1 MEKPP
6 MNDAQYHTKITEQH
20 RSLKAIVYLRQS
32 SPKQVDQNLESQRLQ
47 YAMADR
53 AKALGFRQVET
64 IDCDLGKSASLGAD
78 DRRGFDYIISSVAKG
93 EVGMVLSREV
103 SRLSRTDKDWCQLFE
118 VCQIFHTLIGDEEH
132 VYDLNLLD
140 DQLILGIKGTMSV
153 VELKVLRMR
162 MLRGQEEKARR
173 GELLK
178 RLPAGYERDIDG
190 NVVITADLRVREGIE
205 LIFKKFRE
213 VRTIRQAFQW
223 FRDHDVELPV
233 NPARGGNQLIWQI
246 PTKAFVGDVLAN
258 PFYAGAYVWGR
269 RPVETV
275 LVDGQLRKRQGRLR
289 RPQECRVFIPDHH
302 EGYITWQTYEENQ
315 KIIQANNM
323 NLETTEAMAA
333 AREGS
338 GLLTG
343 LLRCGHCGRKLHV
356 RYWGGRGTNARY
368 LCKGDFDSGGEYCL
382 GFGGDRVD
390 RRVAEEIL
398 RVISPLGIEAS
409 LQAID
414 RLARDEDDQRQA
426 LKRRLQQLE
435 FDAQRAFDQY
445 NEVDP
450 RNRLAAAELE
460 RRWNGKLDEVEHVRS
475 VLASLDQQ
483 RPSLTDTD
491 QERIRALGEGFAD
504 VWNSE
509 YCSGTLK
516 KQIARTV
523 IEEVIASN
531 VDSSTLRFVIHW
543 KGGVHTELTIP
554 RPKPGTAQKTSM
566 EALEI
571 IRRMAVRY
579 GDDQIAS
586 VLNRLGHR
594 TGKGLR
600 WNQTRVKTARRNHE
614 IAGQK
619 RAKVDANILSLSAAA
634 KYCRVS
640 NKSIERLVASCKLPM
655 TQVAPRAPWEIHRS
669 DLDAEPVKSI
679 LEHLRSTG
687 KLITEGGDSADQLQL
702 FPEKQG
708 DDNAGYHE

>member
-1 MEKPP
+1 MSEP
-6 MNDAQYHTKITEQH
+6 QLHHKISLRH
-20 RSLKAIVYLRQS
+20 RRLKAVVYLRQS
-32 SPKQVDQNLESQRLQ
+32 SLKQVNQNLESQRLQ

-53 AKALGFRQVET
+53 ARALGFTQVET
-64 IDCDLGKSASLGAD
+64 IDCDLGKSASLGAA
-78 DRRGFDYIISSVAKG
+78 DRRGFDDIISSVAKG

-103 SRLSRTDKDWCQLFE
+103 SRLSRTNKDWCRLLE
-118 VCQIFHTLIGDEEH
+118 VCQVFNTLIGDEEQ

-140 DQLILGIKGTMSV
+140 DQLVLGIKGTMSV
-153 VELKVLRMR
+153 VELKVLQMR

-178 RLPAGYERDIDG
+178 RLSAGYERDVDG
-190 NVVITADLRVREGIE
+190 NVTMAADTRVREAID

-233 NPARGGNQLIWQI
+233 NPARGGNQLVWQI
-246 PTKAFVGDVLAN
+246 PTQGFVRDVLVN

-275 LVDGQLRKRQGRLR
+275 LVDGQLKKRQGRLR

-315 KIIQANNM
+315 KIIRGNNM
-323 NLETTEAMAA
+323 NLETSESMAA
-333 AREGS
+333 ARDGS

-398 RVISPLGIEAS
+398 QVISPLGIEAS

-414 RLARDEDDQRQA
+414 RLTRGEDDRHQV
-426 LKRRLQQLE
+426 LKRQLQQLK
-435 FDAQRAFDQY
+435 FGTQRAFEQY

-450 RNRLAAAELE
+450 RNRLVAAELE
-460 RRWNGKLDEVEHVRS
+460 RRWNAKLDEVEQTQAA
-475 VLASLDQQ
+475 LASLDQQ
-483 RPSLTDTD
+483 RPSLTDAD
-491 QERIRALGEGFAD
+491 QERIHALGENFAE

-509 YCSGTLK
+509 HCSGTFK
-516 KQIARTV
+516 KQIARTI
-523 IEEVIASN
+523 IEEVIAS
-531 VDSSTLRFVIHW
+531 DADESTLRFVIHW
-543 KGGVHTELTIP
+543 KGGVHTELTMP
-554 RPKPGTAQKTSM
+554 RPKSSAAQKTSM
-566 EALEI
+566 DALEI
-571 IRRMAVRY
+571 IHKMAVRY

-594 TGKGLR
+594 TGKGMR
-600 WNQTRVKTARRNHE
+600 WNQTRVKTARRNHG

-619 RAKVDANILSLSAAA
+619 RATIDPKILSLSAAA

-640 NKSIERLVASCKLPM
+640 NKSVERLVASSKLPM
-655 TQVAPRAPWEIHRS
+655 TQVAPRAPWEIRRS
-669 DLDAEPVKSI
+669 DLDTEPVKSI
-679 LEHLRSTG
+679 LDRLRSTG
-687 KLITEGGDSADQLQL
+687 KLIIEGGDSADQLRL
-702 FPEKQG
+702 FPENQG
-708 DDNAGYHE
+708 DDNARYHE